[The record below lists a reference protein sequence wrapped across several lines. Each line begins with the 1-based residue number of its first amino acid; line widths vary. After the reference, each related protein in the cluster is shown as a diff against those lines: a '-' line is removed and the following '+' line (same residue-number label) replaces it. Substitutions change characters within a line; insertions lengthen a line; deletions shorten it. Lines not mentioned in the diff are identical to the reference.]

1 MTAQQDS
8 GGKWKRRDSFGTA
21 GHISPGGSFSAG
33 KGWERS
39 LSFQLIASLGMGST
53 DAQAAPIA
61 SPIMFKA
68 AATAVLIA
76 EANSNANKECVLKI
90 FRKAKLIDSNKV
102 AAAIREAS
110 ILSSPVVQ
118 QCPFIVRLIGKFQNS
133 ESLVLVMDYVARR
146 DLKTLMTD
154 FKNDHVPREK
164 RINNVYYYINQ
175 PPQLALEL
183 VKYYIASVIAALS
196 HLHCHRIIYRN
207 LKPENIMI
215 DKGGHVKLIDMSCA
229 KILPF
234 HDSHGILHNRTYTIC
249 GLAEY
254 ICPEMIQRTGHNS
267 AADSWQVGIL
277 LYEMLTG
284 NPLLL

>member
-1 MTAQQDS
+1 M
-8 GGKWKRRDSFGTA
+8 
-21 GHISPGGSFSAG
+21 
-33 KGWERS
+33 
-39 LSFQLIASLGMGST
+39 SFQLIASLGMGGIDTHS
-53 DAQAAPIA
+53 AAPSA

-68 AATAVLIA
+68 AAAAVLVA
-76 EANSNANKECVLKI
+76 DHNSGNRECVLKI
-90 FRKAKLIDSNKV
+90 FRKAKLVDSNKV
-102 AAAIREAS
+102 AAALRESS

-118 QCPFIVRLIGKFQNS
+118 QCPFIVKLIGKFQTS
-133 ESLVLVMDYVARR
+133 DSLVMVMDHVDRR

-175 PPQLALEL
+175 PPQLALDL
-183 VKYYIASVIAALS
+183 VKYYTASVIAALS
-196 HLHCHRIIYRN
+196 HLHRHRIIYRN

-234 HDSHGILHNRTYTIC
+234 HDSYGVLHNRTYTIC

-267 AADSWQVGIL
+267 AVDCWQVGIL
-277 LYEMLTG
+277 LYELLTG
-284 NPLLL
+284 DSPAPICIYSYLPISLSSTVINP